1 MSTLTQEDRR
11 WLIDWLLRQ
20 SRQYQVVSKR
30 AKRSREHPEAQ
41 RLAELS
47 RRLWTC
53 ADALSK
59 TTKTTMEIS
68 K

>member
-1 MSTLTQEDRR
+1 MSALTAADAR
-11 WLIDWLLRQ
+11 WLVDWLLRQ
-20 SRQYQVVSKR
+20 SRQYQTLSKR
-30 AKRSREHPEAQ
+30 AKRSRDHPEAA
-41 RLAELS
+41 RFAELS